1 MESNVVIANLM
12 KNGAKKV
19 SGIVVR
25 SANAVAMESYVRISL
40 NMNKEVDH
48 ISVAEDGTQ
57 TDDKRNI
64 LFTSNF
70 ALTSLL
76 RNDEECASVIDVIS
90 NSPKV
95 LTMLLA
101 GATIDILQQRVAKGD
116 PYVNPFSSN
125 QNEEN
130 AIPFDHDVVINHII
144 SIKLS
149 PRAKGIV
156 SRVVDA
162 EIAKALAETEKEEEV
177 F

>member
-1 MESNVVIANLM
+1 MESNVVIANLL

-19 SGIVVR
+19 SGVVVR
-25 SANAVAMESYVRISL
+25 SADATVMESYVRISL

-48 ISVAEDGTQ
+48 ISVKEDGTQ
-57 TDDKRNI
+57 VDDKRNI

-70 ALTSLL
+70 ALTSIL
-76 RNDEECASVIDVIS
+76 RNDEECASVIDVIR

-101 GATIDILQQRVAKGD
+101 GATIDIIQQRIAKGD
-116 PYVNPFSSN
+116 PYINPFNSD

-130 AIPFDHDVVINHII
+130 AVPFDHDVVINHVV

-156 SRVVDA
+156 SKVVDSK
-162 EIAKALAETEKEEEV
+162 IAKALAETEEESAS
-177 F
+177 

>member
-1 MESNVVIANLM
+1 MESNVVIANLL

-19 SGIVVR
+19 SGVVVR
-25 SANAVAMESYVRISL
+25 SADATVMESYVRISL

-48 ISVAEDGTQ
+48 ISVKEDGTQ
-57 TDDKRNI
+57 VDDKRNI
-64 LFTSNF
+64 LFTSNY
-70 ALTSLL
+70 ALTSIL
-76 RNDEECASVIDVIS
+76 RNDEECASVIDVIR

-101 GATIDILQQRVAKGD
+101 GATIDIIQQRIAKGD
-116 PYVNPFSSN
+116 PYINPFSSD

-130 AIPFDHDVVINHII
+130 AVPFDHDVVINHVV

-156 SRVVDA
+156 SKVVDSK
-162 EIAKALAETEKEEEV
+162 IAKALAETEEE
-177 F
+177 FAS